1 MIRFHFVLS
10 CIFWV
15 NVSFAQKVTFDD
27 YKKRADACFSK
38 QDYQCAKENYERALR
53 IRNEEP
59 YCKSQLQKVQK
70 ALAKKNNTAVTPNPT
85 PVSKKNTGS
94 SSPPPK
100 SESTATLPDFV
111 LIKGGT
117 FTMGDD
123 KGAVD
128 ERPTHSVTLR
138 DFYAAKHE
146 VTVAQYRTFIK
157 ATGRVMPAPPNWG
170 WQETHPMVGVSWD
183 DAMAYCQWLSNREN
197 KKIRLLTEAEW
208 EYAACGGAAKNAT
221 ASEETGWYAGN
232 TDGAGTKPTGTK
244 KPTKSGLFD
253 MGGNAA
259 EWCADWYDKSY
270 YAAAPSQNPTGPAQG
285 SNKVVR
291 GRSFGDEPKPLTF
304 RYGLAPA
311 SKKTTVGFRVC
322 YQQ

>member
-1 MIRFHFVLS
+1 MIRFLLISSFLLL
-10 CIFWV
+10 IK
-15 NVSFAQKVTFDD
+15 VSFAQKVTFDD

-38 QDYQCAKENYERALR
+38 QDFQCAKENYERALR

-59 YCKSQLQKVQK
+59 YCKSQLQKAEK
-70 ALAKKNNTAVTPNPT
+70 ALEKKRNASVTPNPT
-85 PVSKKNTGS
+85 PIPKKNTGS
-94 SSPPPK
+94 N
-100 SESTATLPDFV
+100 STPVKTENGATLPDFV

-138 DFYAAKHE
+138 DFYVAKHE
-146 VTVAQYRTFIK
+146 VTVAQYRAFTK

-170 WQETHPMVGVSWD
+170 WQDNHPMVGVSWD
-183 DAMAYCQWLSNREN
+183 EAMAYCEWLSNREN

-208 EYAACGGAAKNAT
+208 EYAAYGPAKNAT

-270 YAAAPSQNPTGPAQG
+270 YIEAPSQNPTGPAQG

-322 YQQ
+322 YQ